1 MNRRSFLIGTAALGA
16 VRAQAAPAPD
26 EVKPALDRA
35 IRFYVEKVTAHG
47 GYVWRTSGDLQL
59 REGEGKAGPDTI
71 WVQPPGTPTV
81 GEAFLDAYDATGKK
95 DYLEAARAAGE
106 ALIQGQLHSGGWY
119 YRIEFAP
126 EQRKEFAYRV
136 APGRG
141 APRFGDEPGS
151 PGGWELWKQRRN
163 PGNLSMLDDDT
174 TQAALRFL
182 MRLDRAV
189 RPTDPRLHDCVEYG
203 LGALLKIQYPT
214 GAFTHNYD
222 RLTTRNPDIAYYPIR
237 NASYPEQWSRTW
249 TKDFQ
254 GCYYLND
261 EISLDAMA
269 TLLQAHTAYGKP
281 EYREAALR
289 VGEFL
294 LRAQMPDPQ
303 PAWAQE
309 YDRNMQ
315 PVWDRKFEPP
325 AISGYESQ
333 SVLESLLLLYE
344 RTGDRKYLQPVPKAL
359 DYLRNS
365 VLPDGKL
372 ARFYELQTNR
382 PLYFTLKYELTYDR
396 AQMPKHYGF
405 VVPSRLDEITRRY
418 ERLVKEGPAS
428 RPAEPTRMQLDASV
442 REAIAAL
449 DSRGAW
455 VERTGL
461 DAHDVTPPSGVIS
474 SATFAKNVGL
484 LSRYLRAQE

>member
-1 MNRRSFLIGTAALGA
+1 MDRRSFLIGTAALGVVGA
-16 VRAQAAPAPD
+16 EAAPAAD
-26 EVKPALDRA
+26 EVKAGLDRA
-35 IRFYVEKVTAHG
+35 IRFYRDKVAAHG
-47 GYVWRTSGDLQL
+47 GYVWRSSGDLAL
-59 REGEGKAGPDTI
+59 HEGEGKAGPDTI

-95 DYLEAARAAGE
+95 DYLEAARAAGQ
-106 ALIQGQLHSGGWY
+106 ALVQGQLHSGGWY
-119 YRIEFAP
+119 YRIEFTP
-126 EQRKEFAYRV
+126 EKRKEFSYRV
-136 APGRG
+136 APGKG
-141 APRFGDEPGS
+141 APQFGDEPGS
-151 PGGWELWKQRRN
+151 PGGWVLWKQRRN
-163 PGNLSMLDDDT
+163 PGNMTMLDDDT

-182 MRLDRAV
+182 IRLDRTVQPA
-189 RPTDPRLHDCVEYG
+189 DSRLHECVEYG
-203 LGALLKIQYPT
+203 LAALTKVQYPV

-222 RLTTRNPDIAYYPIR
+222 RLTTRNPDPAYYSVK

-254 GCYYLND
+254 GCYMLND
-261 EISLDAMA
+261 EISLDTMN
-269 TLLQAHTAYGKP
+269 TLFQAHDAYGKP
-281 EYREAALR
+281 EYRDAALR

-333 SVLESLLLLYE
+333 SVLESLLSLYE

-359 DYLRNS
+359 AYLRS
-365 VLPDGKL
+365 SLLSDGKL
-372 ARFYELQTNR
+372 ARFYELKTNK
-382 PLYFTLKYELTYDR
+382 PLYFNLKYELTYDR

-405 VVPSRLDEITRRY
+405 VIPSRLEAITQRY
-418 ERLVKEGPAS
+418 ERLLKSGPKS
-428 RPAEPTRMQLDASV
+428 REREPSRTELEAEARRVIST
-442 REAIAAL
+442 L

-455 VERTGL
+455 VEMGGL
-461 DAHDVTPPSGVIS
+461 DSHEVKPASGIIS
-474 SATFAKNVGL
+474 SATFVKNVSL
-484 LSRYLRAQE
+484 LARYLRAKG

>member
-1 MNRRSFLIGTAALGA
+1 MDRRSFLIGTAALGIA
-16 VRAQAAPAPD
+16 RAEAAPAAD
-26 EVKPALDRA
+26 EVKSGLSRA
-35 IRFYVEKVTAHG
+35 IRFYRDKVAAHG
-47 GYVWRTSGDLQL
+47 GYVWRSSGDLQL

-81 GEAFLDAYDATGKK
+81 GEAYLDAYDATGEKE
-95 DYLEAARAAGE
+95 YLEAARAAGH
-106 ALIQGQLHSGGWY
+106 ALVQGQLHSGGWY
-119 YRIEFAP
+119 YRVEFDP
-126 EQRKEFAYRV
+126 EKRKEFSYRM
-136 APGRG
+136 APGKG
-141 APRFGDEPGS
+141 APLFGDEPAS
-151 PGGWELWKQRRN
+151 PGGLVLWKQRRN
-163 PGNLSMLDDDT
+163 PGNMSMLDDDT

-182 MRLDRAV
+182 MRLDRALQ
-189 RPTDPRLHDCVEYG
+189 PTDARLHECVGYG
-203 LGALLKIQYPT
+203 LHALLMVQYPV
-214 GAFTHNYD
+214 GAFAHNYD
-222 RLTTRNPDIAYYPIR
+222 RLTARNPDAAYYPAKS
-237 NASYPEQWSRTW
+237 ASYPEPWSRTW

-254 GCYYLND
+254 GCYFLND
-261 EISLDAMA
+261 EISLDAMN
-269 TLLQAHTAYGKP
+269 TLFQAHDAYGKP

-359 DYLRNS
+359 AYLRGS
-365 VLPDGKL
+365 LLPDGQL
-372 ARFYELQTNR
+372 ARFYELKTNK

-396 AQMPKHYGF
+396 TQMPKHYGF
-405 VVPSRLDEITRRY
+405 LIPSRLDTISGRY
-418 ERLVKEGPAS
+418 ERLLKDGPKS
-428 RPAEPTRMQLDASV
+428 RE
-442 REAIAAL
+442 REALRPELEAEVRRVLSTL

-455 VERTGL
+455 VEMGGL
-461 DAHDVTPPSGVIS
+461 DAHEVKPASGIIS
-474 SATFAKNVGL
+474 SATFARNVNL
-484 LSRYLRAQE
+484 LTRYLRARG

>member
-1 MNRRSFLIGTAALGA
+1 MDRRLFLLGTAALGVVGA
-16 VRAQAAPAPD
+16 EAAPAAD
-26 EVKPALDRA
+26 DVTAALERA
-35 IRFYVEKVTAHG
+35 IRFYRDKVAAHG
-47 GYVWRTSGDLQL
+47 GYVWRASGDLQL

-81 GEAFLDAYDATGKK
+81 GEAFLDAYEATRNPE
-95 DYLEAARAAGE
+95 YREAARAAGL
-106 ALIQGQLHSGGWY
+106 ALVQGQLHSGGWY

-126 EQRKEFAYRV
+126 DQRQEFSYRV
-136 APGRG
+136 APSKG
-141 APRFGDEPGS
+141 APRFSDEPGS
-151 PGGWELWKQRRN
+151 PGGLVLWRQRRN

-182 MRLDRAV
+182 MRLDRTLQPA
-189 RPTDPRLHDCVEYG
+189 DPKLHECVEYG
-203 LGALLKIQYPT
+203 LRALLKVQYPV
-214 GAFTHNYD
+214 GGFPHNYD
-222 RLTTRNPDIAYYPIR
+222 RLTTRNPDAAYYPVR
-237 NASYPEQWSRTW
+237 NASFPEQWSRTW

-254 GCYYLND
+254 GCYFLND
-261 EISLDAMA
+261 EISLDTMT
-269 TLLQAHTAYGKP
+269 TLFQAHDTYGKP

-333 SVLESLLLLYE
+333 SVLDALLSLYE
-344 RTGDRKYLQPVPKAL
+344 RTGDRKYLQPIPKAL
-359 DYLRNS
+359 AYLRGS
-365 VLPDGKL
+365 LLPDGKL
-372 ARFYELQTNR
+372 ARFYELKTNK

-405 VVPSRLDEITRRY
+405 IVPSRLDAITQRY
-418 ERLVKEGPAS
+418 ERLLKNGPKS
-428 RPAEPTRMQLDASV
+428 RTPESTRAELEV
-442 REAIAAL
+442 EAKRVIAAL
-449 DSRGAW
+449 DARGAW
-455 VERTGL
+455 VEAGEL
-461 DAHDVTPPSGVIS
+461 DAHDVKPASGIIS
-474 SATFAKNVGL
+474 SATFAQNVSL
-484 LSRYLRAQE
+484 LSRYLQAKG